1 MRPAGGRAARGHEAS
16 KTTRWFV
23 NLSFTNSFTHTLPEY
38 MILSGVALHGMGSG
52 SMASETLTDYPWK
65 KSTAKRR
72 GANISDVEAIHD
84 ISLPASRRL
93 QPGSSSSRPVL
104 PKDMWL
110 PLTADATAPE
120 PAVSLAVATCGG
132 SPDGS
137 GARPQNSGGSTK
149 AAAGIANPMAQG
161 LASDGDGAPLVAAFL
176 AGPVR
181 SLLTPSVHRSIAN
194 LFWGAFG
201 GRRVL
206 FARLFDVHSLDAP
219 GLERLLCVLR
229 SMLMSAHRDE
239 SNARLRYFPPAGE
252 WSAPTAAGKSFLPNA
267 SVHLRCRFASHTQLA
282 EFPYMVQSL
291 ERQLNTLRAC
301 FDRMSAYEATWGV
314 RFDWILRTRTDTA
327 FLRPVRPYCTI
338 HAGTVH
344 HARSFA
350 KGSDVHHM
358 FADHA
363 AVVPRTLGDQL
374 FRGVASRLATC
385 AARGELMPASFSEPE
400 SFIHHAL
407 IALGVQ
413 SASAAWLAPLVVS
426 TDGRMG
432 KWCGRYTKLGV
443 AEVRALGP
451 SQGSCENG
459 MLNPN
464 GRWLEVAAAA
474 APSPLASELR
484 ARSCATASVTKPG
497 WLSTQK
503 PRAQHGTHGTH
514 GTHGMHS
521 MNGRS
526 PQTGAGGRAAA
537 CTWANGCCARH
548 PGVCRDHIS
557 SPSRSQNAPTPS
569 SSSGR

>member
-1 MRPAGGRAARGHEAS
+1 M
-16 KTTRWFV
+16 
-23 NLSFTNSFTHTLPEY
+23 
-38 MILSGVALHGMGSG
+38 
-52 SMASETLTDYPWK
+52 
-65 KSTAKRR
+65 
-72 GANISDVEAIHD
+72 
-84 ISLPASRRL
+84 
-93 QPGSSSSRPVL
+93 
-104 PKDMWL
+104 
-110 PLTADATAPE
+110 
-120 PAVSLAVATCGG
+120 
-132 SPDGS
+132 
-137 GARPQNSGGSTK
+137 
-149 AAAGIANPMAQG
+149 
-161 LASDGDGAPLVAAFL
+161 
-176 AGPVR
+176 
-181 SLLTPSVHRSIAN
+181 
-194 LFWGAFG
+194 
-201 GRRVL
+201 
-206 FARLFDVHSLDAP
+206 
-219 GLERLLCVLR
+219 
-229 SMLMSAHRDE
+229 
-239 SNARLRYFPPAGE
+239 
-252 WSAPTAAGKSFLPNA
+252 
-267 SVHLRCRFASHTQLA
+267 
-282 EFPYMVQSL
+282 
-291 ERQLNTLRAC
+291 
-301 FDRMSAYEATWGV
+301 
-314 RFDWILRTRTDTA
+314 
-327 FLRPVRPYCTI
+327 RPYCTI

-344 HARSFA
+344 HARSFT
-350 KGSDVHHM
+350 GSDAPYVCRSRGGRP
-358 FADHA
+358 ADA
-363 AVVPRTLGDQL
+363 WRPALPW
-374 FRGVASRLATC
+374 RGARLATR
-385 AARGELMPASFSEPE
+385 ARGELMPASFSEPE